1 MTYLIRLLLL
11 FHTLRPKNKRRKY
24 KGYLKNTGGK
34 CYIKNING
42 KYPPL
47 NKPILIKLE
56 RKKEDD
62 IKAKLIES
70 NDNWNEFKLQV
81 HWDKL

>member
-1 MTYLIRLLLL
+1 M
-11 FHTLRPKNKRRKY
+11 NKIWTFFT
-24 KGYLKNTGGK
+24 NIGGR
-34 CYIKNING
+34 CYIKKING
-42 KYPPL
+42 KPPPL
-47 NKPILIKLE
+47 NKPILIKSE